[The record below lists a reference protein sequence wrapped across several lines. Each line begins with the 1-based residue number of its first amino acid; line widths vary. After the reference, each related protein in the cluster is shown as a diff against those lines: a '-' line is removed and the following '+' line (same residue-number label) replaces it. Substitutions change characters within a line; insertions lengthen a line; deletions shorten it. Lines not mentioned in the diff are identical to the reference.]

1 VAFRLESTAFKSGGP
16 IPKKY
21 ACDGEDI
28 SPPLTW
34 ADVPSGTQ
42 SFALICD
49 DPDAPIMTWIH
60 WVIYGI
66 PADRRELKERMSTQE
81 ALDEGI
87 MQGTNSWGRPGYG
100 GPCPP
105 GRTTHRYFFRLYA
118 LDRMPELR
126 PGRRKKDLEKAIR
139 GHILAETQL
148 MGLYSRS

>member
-1 VAFRLESTAFKSGGP
+1 MAFRLESTAFKNGGT

-21 ACDGEDI
+21 ACDGEDV

-34 ADVPSGTQ
+34 SDPPVGTK

-49 DPDAPIMTWIH
+49 DPDAPILTWVH

-81 ALDEGI
+81 SIDDI
-87 MQGTNSWGRPGYG
+87 KQGVNSWRRPGYG

-118 LDRMPELR
+118 LNNVLELA
-126 PGRRKKDLEKAIR
+126 PGRKRKDLEKEMS
-139 GHILAETQL
+139 GHILAEAQL
-148 MGLYSRS
+148 MGLYSRA

>member
-1 VAFRLESTAFKSGGP
+1 MAFRLESTAFKNGGS

-34 ADVPSGTQ
+34 ADAPSGTK
-42 SFALICD
+42 SFGLICD

-66 PADRRELKERMSTQE
+66 PAEWRELKEGLSTHE
-81 ALDEGI
+81 TLDEGI
-87 MQGTNSWGRPGYG
+87 MQGTNSWRRPGYG

-105 GRTTHRYFFRLYA
+105 GRTTYRYFFRFYA
-118 LDRMPELR
+118 LDTMPELR
-126 PGRRKKDLEKAIR
+126 PGEGKKGIEKAMR

-148 MGLYSRS
+148 MGLYARA

>member
-1 VAFRLESTAFKSGGP
+1 
-16 IPKKY
+16 
-21 ACDGEDI
+21 
-28 SPPLTW
+28 
-34 ADVPSGTQ
+34 
-42 SFALICD
+42 
-49 DPDAPIMTWIH
+49 
-60 WVIYGI
+60 
-66 PADRRELKERMSTQE
+66 
-81 ALDEGI
+81 

-100 GPCPP
+100 GRCPP

>member
-1 VAFRLESTAFKSGGP
+1 MAFRLESTAFKSGGP

>member
-1 VAFRLESTAFKSGGP
+1 MAFRLESTAFKNGGS

-34 ADVPSGTQ
+34 ADAPSGTKI
-42 SFALICD
+42 FALICD
-49 DPDAPIMTWIH
+49 DPDAPILTWIH

-66 PADRRELKERMSTQE
+66 PAERRELKEGLSKQE
-81 ALDEGI
+81 SLDEGI
-87 MQGTNSWGRPGYG
+87 MQGTNSWRRPGYG

-105 GRTTHRYFFRLYA
+105 GGSTHRYFFKLYA
-118 LDRMPELR
+118 LDMMPELR
-126 PGRRKKDLEKAIR
+126 PGEGKKGLEKAIR

-148 MGLYSRS
+148 MGLYARS